1 METINY
7 YFAFVLCV
15 CVYYDISRFCFV
27 SDSVFIPHILPPKVS
42 LTLKSLLL
50 HQKWRDTYELKANDS
65 DLNSDVT
72 SLVNEQ
78 LSLIDP

>member
-1 METINY
+1 METIIILL
-7 YFAFVLCV
+7 LCV
-15 CVYYDISRFCFV
+15 YMYYDNSQSGLF

-50 HQKWRDTYELKANDS
+50 HQKWRETYELKANDS